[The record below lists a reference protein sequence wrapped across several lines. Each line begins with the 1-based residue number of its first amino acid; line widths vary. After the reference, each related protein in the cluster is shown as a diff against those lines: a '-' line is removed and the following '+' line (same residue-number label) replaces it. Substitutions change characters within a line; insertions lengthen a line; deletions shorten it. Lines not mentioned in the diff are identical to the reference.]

1 MVVSP
6 GETLI
11 FVVHDTT
18 YHRILKPFHAQQ
30 VEISATIKLL
40 KDLPQFRRFSSAKI
54 SQIALQMKKRSYRY
68 RNVIATYGDR
78 LDHISVIVKGEERA
92 DISCTPSCG
101 GVPISPTGAAIG
113 SKTKATATAPSAI
126 KAMPRMAMTVM
137 GHGQIVG
144 EHEVLKGLRS
154 YRLTYEAD
162 AQLVEVLEMPIEV
175 YQEGMHDTAAL
186 SSDAAQQVVNRCS
199 DLVQRVARTG
209 HLLQRLGGEFTAHI
223 KAVHSEAEQHVPLP
237 HLPGVTIA
245 KHLHNHH
252 HDHQLST
259 GAVQGSLDAYRA
271 LLEDLYHN
279 SSDSG
284 GGERGETA
292 LAVTVRRGDHSH
304 THTHPPDKNAAAAA
318 AQHHEYHRRHHVQHH
333 IQHAPLPKALTSL
346 SRKSPRPSRLSVV
359 PGATKSPTSF
369 TASPSGKG
377 GSRVGV
383 ILSVEQLRSQAAA
396 VIKERAIQS
405 NMHGVG
411 ARDSV
416 SHLRA
421 SLQPSHHLT
430 SVQRE
435 GTLTLQQRTATAI
448 ANSAVAAVAGV
459 MYNNRARARSVDIV
473 AIDVNVKK

>member
-1 MVVSP
+1 M
-6 GETLI
+6 
-11 FVVHDTT
+11 TT
-18 YHRILKPFHAQQ
+18 
-30 VEISATIKLL
+30 
-40 KDLPQFRRFSSAKI
+40 
-54 SQIALQMKKRSYRY
+54 
-68 RNVIATYGDR
+68 VI
-78 LDHISVIVKGEERA
+78 
-92 DISCTPSCG
+92 
-101 GVPISPTGAAIG
+101 
-113 SKTKATATAPSAI
+113 
-126 KAMPRMAMTVM
+126 
-137 GHGQIVG
+137 
-144 EHEVLKGLRS
+144 
-154 YRLTYEAD
+154 
-162 AQLVEVLEMPIEV
+162 
-175 YQEGMHDTAAL
+175 
-186 SSDAAQQVVNRCS
+186 
-199 DLVQRVARTG
+199 
-209 HLLQRLGGEFTAHI
+209 
-223 KAVHSEAEQHVPLP
+223 
-237 HLPGVTIA
+237 
-245 KHLHNHH
+245 
-252 HDHQLST
+252 
-259 GAVQGSLDAYRA
+259 
-271 LLEDLYHN
+271 
-279 SSDSG
+279 
-284 GGERGETA
+284 
-292 LAVTVRRGDHSH
+292 